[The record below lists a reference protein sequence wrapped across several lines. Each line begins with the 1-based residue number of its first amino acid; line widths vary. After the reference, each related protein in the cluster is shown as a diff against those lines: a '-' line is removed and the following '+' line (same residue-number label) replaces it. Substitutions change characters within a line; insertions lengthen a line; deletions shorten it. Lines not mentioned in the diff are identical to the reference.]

1 MNGAIYEREL
11 IHIFS
16 GEEKVLKTYSKKLD
30 DEGMKIAQSMRDKPF
45 FVTRSAGSLG
55 ADLIAMR
62 HDFSFIVEVKS
73 SIKDKL
79 MFTEASGRMQDQAL
93 RLREMCQRAGL
104 FVLYAYRMKG
114 VSGDPWRVFSIPGDV
129 VGRLRGVYSILP
141 KVGETRSGNFILK
154 WGEGMPLWRF
164 IEYVNQEF

>member
-16 GEEKVLKTYSKKLD
+16 GEQKVLNTYSKKLD
-30 DEGMKIAQSMRDKPF
+30 EDGRKAALTMLDKPF

-73 SIKDKL
+73 SVKDKL

-93 RLREMCQRAGL
+93 RLREMCERAGL

-114 VSGDPWRVFSIPGDV
+114 VSGDPWRVFAIPGEV
-129 VGRLRGVYSILP
+129 VGRLRGVYSRLP
-141 KVGETRSGNFILK
+141 KVGETRNGNFILK
-154 WGEGMPLWRF
+154 WEEGMPLSRF
-164 IEYVNQEF
+164 IEYMNQEV